1 MNGRGADA
9 RACKLK
15 PMMNNASTMMPK
27 KIAKPRTRKA
37 TATGVVGPHNGC
49 ELELMLS
56 GTKPL
61 ARFAKEPVP
70 SAQFKA
76 IEAAF
81 KPHVRRGTVRRFQFK
96 GEDFDRVYYCL
107 PTEEWRVKL
116 LELIDT
122 SLEAGAHKFTI
133 TDLQR
138 IDGAILGYTKA
149 DVEYFI
155 ARWRR
160 HHRNA

>member
-1 MNGRGADA
+1 M
-9 RACKLK
+9 KTK
-15 PMMNNASTMMPK
+15 PK
-27 KIAKPRTRKA
+27 
-37 TATGVVGPHNGC
+37 GVIGPHNGR

-56 GTKPL
+56 GAKPL

-76 IEAAF
+76 AEAAF
-81 KPHVRRGTVRRFQFK
+81 KPHVKRGTMRRFQFK

-122 SLEAGAHKFTI
+122 ALEAGRHEFTI
-133 TDLQR
+133 YDLQR
-138 IDGAILGYTKA
+138 IDGAMLGYAKE
-149 DVEYFI
+149 DVEFFV

-160 HHRNA
+160 QHRDNR